1 MVLSRMPESITV
13 TIESLGARGDGIATH
28 DGKPVYVPRA
38 LPGEVVQAQVVETRK
53 NGLYTRLLD
62 VIEPSTQRVQ
72 PKCQH
77 FGKCGGCQMQ
87 HLTDELYK
95 KWVGDRAR
103 FALAQ
108 QGFDKIHVEKPF
120 IAPPES
126 RRRVAIKAL
135 QTASGLVFGFNAEG
149 SHQIVD
155 VAHCPV
161 MHPDIWAVLPDLKK
175 LLSGVLPN
183 RALAQVHATLTATGI
198 DLVVDVAHEISLQER
213 EACVQFAANLNIA
226 AFHWRSDGFL
236 DPIVVRQEPIMEFA
250 GVKVPLSPGAF
261 IQATIESEAAMIERI
276 LSVCA
281 TAGRVVDL
289 FSGIGTFTFPLARQ
303 HQVLAVEGALDAVK
317 ALENARNA
325 APAAGIKL
333 KQIVVKHRDLFR
345 RPLSVKELAGF
356 DAVVIDPPRAGAQM
370 QMDQLAQSD
379 VKTIASVSCNPN
391 TFARDARILVD
402 GGYKLDTVL
411 PVDQFLWSTH
421 LELVGVFTRP

>member
-1 MVLSRMPESITV
+1 MPESITV
-13 TIESLGARGDGIATH
+13 TIESLGARGDGIAKH
-28 DGKPVYVPRA
+28 DGKPVYVPGA
-38 LPGEVVQAQVVETRK
+38 LPGEVVQVQVVETRK
-53 NGLYTRLLD
+53 SGLYTRMLD
-62 VIEPSTQRVQ
+62 VKEPSRQRVQ
-72 PKCQH
+72 AKCQH
-77 FGKCGGCQMQ
+77 FGRCGGCQMQ
-87 HLTDELYK
+87 HMTDELYR
-95 KWVGDRAR
+95 KWVQDRAR

-108 QGFDKIHVEKPF
+108 QGLDEAQVEDPF
-120 IAPPES
+120 MAPPES
-126 RRRVAIKAL
+126 RRRVALKAL

-155 VAHCPV
+155 VVQCPV
-161 MHPDIWAVLPDLKK
+161 MHSSIWALVPELKRLLGNILPQ
-175 LLSGVLPN
+175 

-213 EACVQFAANLNIA
+213 EACVQFANDFNIS

-261 IQATIESEAAMIERI
+261 IQATSESEAVMIERVQ
-276 LSVCA
+276 SACSS
-281 TAGRVVDL
+281 AGRVADL

-303 HQVLAVEGALDAVK
+303 HQILAVEGALDAVQ
-317 ALENARNA
+317 ALENARNS
-325 APAAGIKL
+325 APAAGVKL
-333 KQIVVKHRDLFR
+333 KQVVVKHRDLFR

-370 QMDQLAQSD
+370 QMEQLAQSG
-379 VKTIASVSCNPN
+379 VKTVVSVSCNPN
-391 TFARDARILVD
+391 TFARDARILVE
-402 GGYKLDTVL
+402 GGYELNTVL